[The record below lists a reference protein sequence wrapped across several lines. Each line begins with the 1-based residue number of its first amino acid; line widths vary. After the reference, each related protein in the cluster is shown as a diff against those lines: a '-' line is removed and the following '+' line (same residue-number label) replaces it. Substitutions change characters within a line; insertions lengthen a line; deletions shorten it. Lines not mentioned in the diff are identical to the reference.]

1 MIEMAISLDPEVAR
15 DLIETKLRVLTEKID
30 TILNKWNLN
39 SIEELIKGAR
49 TGKIPEAED
58 DAIDL
63 QNLRDKRSQIEK
75 LLSGL
80 Q

>member
-1 MIEMAISLDPEVAR
+1 MKEIAISLDPEIAR

-30 TILNKWNLN
+30 AILKKWNLS
-39 SIEELIKGAR
+39 SINELIEGAK
-49 TGKIPEAED
+49 TGKFLEAED

-75 LLSGL
+75 LLTRL

>member
-1 MIEMAISLDPEVAR
+1 MAISNDPEIAR

-30 TILNKWNLN
+30 AILNKWNLR
-39 SIEELIKGAR
+39 SIGELIEGAR
-49 TGKIPEAED
+49 TGKFPEAED
-58 DAIDL
+58 NAIDL

-75 LLSGL
+75 LLTGL

>member
-1 MIEMAISLDPEVAR
+1 MTVTLDPEIAR

-30 TILNKWNLN
+30 AILNKWNLR
-39 SIEELIKGAR
+39 SIDELVEGAK

-63 QNLRDKRSQIEK
+63 QNLQDKRNQIEK
-75 LLSGL
+75 LLLGL

>member
-1 MIEMAISLDPEVAR
+1 MAISIDPEVAR

-30 TILNKWNLN
+30 VILNKWEVN
-39 SIEELIKGAR
+39 SIDELIAGAK
-49 TGKIPEAED
+49 TGKFPDAED

-63 QNLRDKRSQIEK
+63 QNLRDKRNQIEK
-75 LLSGL
+75 LLAGL

>member
-1 MIEMAISLDPEVAR
+1 MIEMAISLDPEIAR
-15 DLIETKLRVLTEKID
+15 DLIETKLRVLTEKMD

-39 SIEELIKGAR
+39 SIEELIEGAR

>member
-1 MIEMAISLDPEVAR
+1 MTITFDPEIAR
-15 DLIETKLRVLTEKID
+15 DLIETKLRVLNEKID
-30 TILNKWNLN
+30 EILNKWNLS
-39 SIEELIKGAR
+39 SIEELIEGAR
-49 TGKIPEAED
+49 TGKLPEAED

-75 LLSGL
+75 LLIGL

>member
-1 MIEMAISLDPEVAR
+1 MAISLDPEVAR

-30 TILNKWNLN
+30 SILNKWGLS
-39 SIEELIKGAR
+39 SIDELIEGAK
-49 TGKIPEAED
+49 TGKFPEAED

-75 LLSGL
+75 LLIKL

>member
-1 MIEMAISLDPEVAR
+1 MAISLDPEVAR

-30 TILNKWNLN
+30 SILNKWELS
-39 SIEELIKGAR
+39 SIDELIEGAK
-49 TGKIPEAED
+49 TGKFPEAED

-75 LLSGL
+75 LLTEL

>member
-1 MIEMAISLDPEVAR
+1 MTISLDPEIAR

-30 TILNKWNLN
+30 AILNKWNLR
-39 SIEELIKGAR
+39 SINELIEGAR
-49 TGKIPEAED
+49 TGKFPEAED

-63 QNLRDKRSQIEK
+63 QNLSEKRSQIEK
-75 LLSGL
+75 LLTGL

>member
-1 MIEMAISLDPEVAR
+1 MAISIDSEIAR

-30 TILNKWNLN
+30 AILNKWNIR
-39 SIEELIKGAR
+39 SIDELIEGAR
-49 TGKIPEAED
+49 TGAFSEAED

-75 LLSGL
+75 LLTEL

>member
-1 MIEMAISLDPEVAR
+1 MAISLDPEVAR

-30 TILNKWNLN
+30 VILNKWKLN
-39 SIEELIKGAR
+39 TIDELVEGAR
-49 TGKIPEAED
+49 SGKFPEAED

-63 QNLRDKRSQIEK
+63 QNLRDKRNQIEK
-75 LLSGL
+75 LLSTL

>member
-1 MIEMAISLDPEVAR
+1 MIEMAISLDPEIAR

>member
-1 MIEMAISLDPEVAR
+1 MTITFDQEIAR
-15 DLIETKLRVLTEKID
+15 DLIETKLRVLNEKID
-30 TILNKWNLN
+30 EILNKWNLS
-39 SIEELIKGAR
+39 SIEELIEGAR
-49 TGKIPEAED
+49 TGKLPEAED

-75 LLSGL
+75 LLIGL